1 MRNERPCV
9 CGEESKMA
17 AKAAW
22 LPEGNAAQVARESAR
37 RPGRAK
43 KYAAP
48 KQSTARGADSSLP
61 YEQGKIRK
69 KTFLKDKPPRGKYIQ
84 NGAPVR
90 VELRRQN
97 KCAF

>member
-1 MRNERPCV
+1 MNAHVCV
-9 CGEESKMA
+9 CVWGGGGKMA

-48 KQSTARGADSSLP
+48 KQSTARGADSPMNREKL
-61 YEQGKIRK
+61 GKK
-69 KTFLKDKPPRGKYIQ
+69 HF
-84 NGAPVR
+84 
-90 VELRRQN
+90 
-97 KCAF
+97 